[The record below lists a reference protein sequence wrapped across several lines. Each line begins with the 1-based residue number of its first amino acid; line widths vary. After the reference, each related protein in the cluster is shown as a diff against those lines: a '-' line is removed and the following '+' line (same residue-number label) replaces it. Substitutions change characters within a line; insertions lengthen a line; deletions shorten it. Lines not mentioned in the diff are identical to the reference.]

1 MKIAKAML
9 PIAMTIVFAM
19 TSCAINPNLNE
30 INSAKMERAHRQPG
44 IVKAAHV
51 AGENDR
57 PAEYRLGFGDVIEVK
72 FFNNSEYNEVVA
84 VRPDG
89 MISLQRIGD
98 LSVVG
103 MPASELDKIITEVYS
118 EILVDPDVTVFV
130 REFGGQQVYVMGEVN
145 NPGAYN
151 ISKGMSLL
159 RAITTAGGPLNT
171 AKMNSIILVRA
182 SQKNNLYAERVD
194 LSPTNLKSLLQH
206 DKAIQPYD
214 LIYVPKT
221 FIADLEAF
229 VSQIYKVVMPPLDLA
244 ARFQYYSN
252 FSR

>member
-1 MKIAKAML
+1 MKIAKLML
-9 PIAMTIVFAM
+9 PLAVTIVFAM

-30 INSAKMERAHRQPG
+30 VNAAKRERTTPQPRV
-44 IVKAAHV
+44 VKTASV
-51 AGENDR
+51 AGQNAR
-57 PAEYRLGFGDVIEVK
+57 PAEYVLGFGDVIEVK

-84 VRPDG
+84 IRPDG
-89 MISLQRIGD
+89 KISLQRIGD

-103 MPASELDKIITEVYS
+103 MPVSELDKIITKTYS

-182 SQKNNLYAERVD
+182 NQDNNLYAERID
-194 LSPTNLKSLLQH
+194 LSPTNLKGLLEH